1 MKVAV
6 IAPPYPL
13 EEAPAPPLGVT
24 YVAAAFEA
32 AGAEVR
38 VLDYI
43 VSRYSP
49 EKLRR
54 ELEAFQPD
62 LVGSTSVTMNFPAAA
77 EIVETAKAIRPSA
90 VTAMGGPHV
99 TFDAENTLRTY
110 PGIDLLVLGE
120 GERTVQELL
129 PLTHDKGAWSQ
140 IKGIAYLEDGR
151 FVHTGEREL
160 IQDLETIPLPA
171 RHLLPVSRYQALGFP
186 VSIITSRG
194 CPYQC
199 IFCQGRRMVGHR
211 VRYRNPMSVVDEI
224 EEVLAYGFTR
234 INVADDLFLSNK
246 ARARAICKEILRRD
260 LRFGWSAFVR
270 VNIMDADVMRLM
282 REAGCDSVSFG
293 IETGSPEMLKRIRK
307 RITLDQGRRAAEICR
322 EVGLTPH
329 ASFMVGLP
337 GETPETLRQTQAYA
351 DSLEIIYGYHFL
363 APLPGTTVR
372 EEIDQYDLEILT
384 NDWSLYDANRPVVQT
399 SHVSAVEIQAFVDE
413 FEVKNNARWEDMKE
427 RHRQGR
433 TTPDEGLRVEGQVR
447 LEFTYRLL
455 SEDIIEEHC
464 RFPLND
470 HPLDAEAEE
479 ALLMAKIREVTG
491 TDGKLVAQVIGDFIA
506 KGYLEGNTN
515 GDCFEWNWT
524 ETKKPPPPRFLSQRL
539 TAPQTSANSEPP
551 FQSSRLSTP
560 RVLTIGS
567 SSYRPD
573 ARARL

>member
-43 VSRYSP
+43 VSRYSA

-77 EIVETAKAIRPSA
+77 EIVEAAKAIRPSA

-120 GERTVQELL
+120 GERTVAELL
-129 PLTHDKGAWSQ
+129 PLTHDRGAWSQ
-140 IKGIAYLEDGR
+140 IKGIAFLQDGR
-151 FVHTGEREL
+151 FVRTGEREL
-160 IQDLETIPLPA
+160 IQDLETIPRPA

-246 ARARAICKEILRRD
+246 ARARVICQEILRRD

-270 VNIMDADVMRLM
+270 VNIMDADVLRLM

-337 GETPETLRQTQAYA
+337 GESPETLRQTQAYA

-384 NDWSLYDANRPVVQT
+384 NDWSLYDANRPVVRT
-399 SHVSAVEIQAFVDE
+399 SQVSAAEIQAFVDE
-413 FEVKNNARWEDMKE
+413 FEEKTNAHWEDMKE
-427 RHRQGR
+427 RHRQGKA
-433 TTPDEGLRVEGQVR
+433 TPDEGLRVEGQVR

-470 HPLDAEAEE
+470 HPLDAAGEK
-479 ALLMAKIREVTG
+479 ALLTAKIGEVTG
-491 TDGKLVAQVIGDFIA
+491 ADEKLVAQVIGNFIT
-506 KGYLEGNTN
+506 KGYLEASAN
-515 GDCFEWNWT
+515 GDFLTWNWS
-524 ETKKPPPPRFLSQRL
+524 ETRKIPLPAS
-539 TAPQTSANSEPP
+539 SAN
-551 FQSSRLSTP
+551 
-560 RVLTIGS
+560 
-567 SSYRPD
+567 
-573 ARARL
+573 A

>member
-1 MKVAV
+1 VSKGSGVRDDDDENDRPQDESMKVAI

-24 YVAAAFEA
+24 YVAAAFES

-43 VSRYSP
+43 VSRYSR
-49 EKLRR
+49 EKLERQ
-54 ELEAFQPD
+54 LEAFQPD

-90 VTAMGGPHV
+90 VTLMGGPHV
-99 TFDAENTLRTY
+99 TFDAENTLRGY

-120 GERTVQELL
+120 GETTVAELL
-129 PLTHDKGAWSQ
+129 PVTHDREAWNRV
-140 IKGIAYLEDGR
+140 KGIAFLAGDR
-151 FVHTGEREL
+151 FVKTDPREL
-160 IQDLETIPLPA
+160 IQNLESIPLPA
-171 RHLLPVSRYQALGFP
+171 RHLLPVSRYKALGFP

-234 INVADDLFLSNK
+234 INIADDLFLSNK
-246 ARARAICKEILRRD
+246 ARARAICEEILGRG
-260 LRFGWSAFVR
+260 LRFDWSAFVR
-270 VNIMDADVMRLM
+270 VNIMDLDIMRLM
-282 REAGCDSVSFG
+282 RRAGCDSVSFG

-307 RITLDQGRRAAEICR
+307 RITLDQGRRAVEICR
-322 EVGLTPH
+322 EVGITPH

-337 GETPETLRQTQAYA
+337 GETPESLRQTQAYA
-351 DSLEIIYGYHFL
+351 DSLDIIYGYHFL

-372 EEIDQYDLEILT
+372 EEIERYDLEILT

-399 SHVSAVEIQAFVDE
+399 SHVSAEEIQAFVDV
-413 FEVKNNARWEDMKE
+413 FEAKNHARWEDMKE

-433 TTPDEGLRVEGQVR
+433 TTPEEGLRVEGQAR

-455 SEDIIEEHC
+455 SEDIVEEHC

-470 HPLDAEAEE
+470 HPLDRDAES
-479 ALLMAKIREVTG
+479 ALLMSKVGEVTG
-491 TDGKLVAQVIGDFIA
+491 ADPELVALVIGDFIA
-506 KGYLEGNTN
+506 KGYLESRANDGYL
-515 GDCFEWNWT
+515 EWAWT
-524 ETKKPPPPRFLSQRL
+524 ETRK
-539 TAPQTSANSEPP
+539 APL
-551 FQSSRLSTP
+551 RGTP
-560 RVLTIGS
+560 DVM
-567 SSYRPD
+567 P
-573 ARARL
+573 ARAPAVAAAKAVPP

>member
-77 EIVETAKAIRPSA
+77 AIVETAKAILPSA
-90 VTAMGGPHV
+90 VTMMGGPHV

-120 GERTVQELL
+120 GEETVAELL
-129 PLTHDKGAWSQ
+129 PVARDRGAWSRV
-140 IKGIAYLEDGR
+140 KGIAFLEDGR
-151 FVHTGEREL
+151 FIRTGVREL
-160 IQDLETIPLPA
+160 IQDLETLPLPA

-199 IFCQGRRMVGHR
+199 IFCQGRRMVGQK
-211 VRYRNPMSVVDEI
+211 VRYRDPMSVVDEI
-224 EEVLAYGFTR
+224 EEVLSYGFNR

-246 ARARAICKEILRRD
+246 ARARAVCEEILRRG
-260 LRFGWSAFVR
+260 LRFDWSAFVR
-270 VNIMDADVMRLM
+270 VNIMDEDVMRLM
-282 REAGCDSVSFG
+282 RKAGCDSVSFG
-293 IETGSPEMLKRIRK
+293 IESGNPEMLKRIRK
-307 RITLDQGRRAAEICR
+307 RITLEQGRRAVEICR
-322 EVGLTPH
+322 KVGLTPH

-337 GETPETLRQTQAYA
+337 GETPETLRQTQEYA

-372 EEIDQYDLEILT
+372 EEIDRYDLEILT
-384 NDWSLYDANRPVVQT
+384 NDWSLYDANRPVVRTSRLSAEQT
-399 SHVSAVEIQAFVDE
+399 QAFVDE
-413 FEVKNNARWEDMKE
+413 FEKKSNARWEDMKE
-427 RHRQGR
+427 RHRQGK
-433 TTPDEGLRVEGQVR
+433 TTPEEGLRVEGQVR

-455 SEDIIEEHC
+455 SEDLIEEHC
-464 RFPLND
+464 RFPWNGRPRD
-470 HPLDAEAEE
+470 GDAEK
-479 ALLMAKIREVTG
+479 ALLTSKITEVTG
-491 TDGKLVAQVIGDFIA
+491 VDEDLAEWVIGDFIR
-506 KGYLEGNTN
+506 KGYLEAAVKEDFLQWSWAETRKTPSRPSPGN
-515 GDCFEWNWT
+515 
-524 ETKKPPPPRFLSQRL
+524 
-539 TAPQTSANSEPP
+539 A
-551 FQSSRLSTP
+551 
-560 RVLTIGS
+560 
-567 SSYRPD
+567 
-573 ARARL
+573 

>member
-1 MKVAV
+1 LDTVQPVPDERRLEEATVKVAV

-54 ELEAFQPD
+54 EIEAFRPD

-120 GERTVQELL
+120 GERTVAEFL
-129 PLTHDKGAWSQ
+129 PLTHDREAWSQ
-140 IKGIAYLEDGR
+140 VKGIAFLEDGR
-151 FVHTGEREL
+151 FVRTGAREL
-160 IQDLETIPLPA
+160 IQDLETIPRPA

-246 ARARAICKEILRRD
+246 ARARAICEEILRRD

-270 VNIMDADVMRLM
+270 ANIIDADVLRLM

-293 IETGSPEMLKRIRK
+293 IESGSPEMLKRIRK

-322 EVGLTPH
+322 DVGLTAH

-337 GETPETLRQTQAYA
+337 GESPETLRETQAYA
-351 DSLEIIYGYHFL
+351 DSLKIIYGYHFL

-372 EEIDQYDLEILT
+372 EEIDRYDLEILT
-384 NDWSLYDANRPVVQT
+384 NDWSLYDANRPIVQT
-399 SHVSAVEIQAFVDE
+399 SKVSAVEIQAFVDE
-413 FEVKNNARWEDMKE
+413 FEEKSNARWEDMKE
-427 RHRQGR
+427 RHRQGK

-455 SEDIIEEHC
+455 SEDVIEEHC

-470 HPLDAEAEE
+470 HPPDADGEK
-479 ALLMAKIREVTG
+479 ALLTEKIGQVTG
-491 TDGKLVAQVIGDFIA
+491 ADRDLVARVIGHFITQ
-506 KGYLEGNTN
+506 GYLEASTN
-515 GDCFEWNWT
+515 GGSLEWNWT
-524 ETKKPPPPRFLSQRL
+524 KTRKVPLPASSV
-539 TAPQTSANSEPP
+539 AP
-551 FQSSRLSTP
+551 
-560 RVLTIGS
+560 
-567 SSYRPD
+567 
-573 ARARL
+573 

>member
-1 MKVAV
+1 
-6 IAPPYPL
+6 
-13 EEAPAPPLGVT
+13 
-24 YVAAAFEA
+24 
-32 AGAEVR
+32 
-38 VLDYI
+38 
-43 VSRYSP
+43 
-49 EKLRR
+49 
-54 ELEAFQPD
+54 
-62 LVGSTSVTMNFPAAA
+62 
-77 EIVETAKAIRPSA
+77 
-90 VTAMGGPHV
+90 MGGPHV

-120 GERTVQELL
+120 GERTVAELL
-129 PLTHDKGAWSQ
+129 PLTHDREAWSQ
-140 IKGIAYLEDGR
+140 VKGIAFLEDDR
-151 FVHTGEREL
+151 FVNTGAREL

-224 EEVLAYGFTR
+224 EEVLSYGFAR

-246 ARARAICKEILRRD
+246 TRARAICEEILARD
-260 LRFGWSAFVR
+260 LRFDWSAFVR
-270 VNIMDADVMRLM
+270 VNIMDADIMRLM
-282 REAGCDSVSFG
+282 RKAGCDSVSFG

-307 RITLDQGRRAAEICR
+307 RITLDQGRRAVEICR
-322 EVGLTPH
+322 DVGITPH

-337 GETPETLRQTQAYA
+337 GETPETLRQTQEYA

-384 NDWSLYDANRPVVQT
+384 HDWSLYDANRPVVQT
-399 SHVSAVEIQAFVDE
+399 SQASAGQIQAFVDE
-413 FEVKNNARWEDMKE
+413 FEEKNNVRWEDMKK
-427 RHRQGR
+427 RHRQGK

-470 HPLDAEAEE
+470 HPMDVDAER
-479 ALLMAKIREVTG
+479 ALLMAKIGEVTG
-491 TDGKLVAQVIGDFIA
+491 ADGNLVAQVIGDFIA
-506 KGYLEGNTN
+506 KGYLEAGANN
-515 GDCFEWNWT
+515 GSLEWAWT
-524 ETKKPPPPRFLSQRL
+524 ETKKFPPRAS
-539 TAPQTSANSEPP
+539 SAVVPAKAG
-551 FQSSRLSTP
+551 TP
-560 RVLTIGS
+560 
-567 SSYRPD
+567 
-573 ARARL
+573 

>member
-54 ELEAFQPD
+54 ELEDFQPD

-77 EIVETAKAIRPSA
+77 EIVQTAKAIRPTA

-99 TFDAENTLRTY
+99 TFDAENTLRSY

-120 GERTVQELL
+120 GERTVAEFL
-129 PLTHDKGAWSQ
+129 PLTHDRGAWSQ
-140 IKGIAYLEDGR
+140 VMGLAFLEDGR
-151 FVHTGEREL
+151 FVRTDEREL
-160 IQDLETIPLPA
+160 IQDLETLPLPA

-224 EEVLAYGFTR
+224 EEVLSFGFGR

-246 ARARAICKEILRRD
+246 VRARAICEEILRRG
-260 LRFGWSAFVR
+260 LRFDWSAFVR

-307 RITLDQGRRAAEICR
+307 RITLDQGRRAVEICR
-322 EVGLTPH
+322 DVGITPH

-337 GETPETLRQTQAYA
+337 GETPETLRQTQEYA

-372 EEIDQYDLEILT
+372 EEIDRYDLEILT
-384 NDWSLYDANRPVVQT
+384 HDWSLYDANRPVVQT
-399 SHVSAVEIQAFVDE
+399 SHVSAEQIQAFVDE
-413 FEVKNNARWEDMKE
+413 FEEKNNVRWEDMKE
-427 RHRQGR
+427 RHRQGK

-464 RFPLND
+464 RFPLNG
-470 HPLDAEAEE
+470 HPLDMEAEE
-479 ALLMAKIREVTG
+479 TLLKAKISEVTG
-491 TDGKLVAQVIGDFIA
+491 SDGKLVAQVVGDFIE
-506 KGYLEGNTN
+506 KGYLKGSTN
-515 GDCFEWNWT
+515 GDSFEWNWA
-524 ETKKPPPPRFLSQRL
+524 ETKKIPLRSS
-539 TAPQTSANSEPP
+539 SAN
-551 FQSSRLSTP
+551 
-560 RVLTIGS
+560 
-567 SSYRPD
+567 
-573 ARARL
+573 A

>member
-1 MKVAV
+1 MRVAI

-43 VSRYSP
+43 VSRYSR
-49 EKLRR
+49 EKLAR

-77 EIVETAKAIRPSA
+77 RIVETAKELHPSA
-90 VTAMGGPHV
+90 VTMMGGPHV

-120 GERTVQELL
+120 GETTVAELL
-129 PLTHDKGAWSQ
+129 TRTHDRGAWSE
-140 IKGIAYLEDGR
+140 IEGLAFLEDGR
-151 FVHTGEREL
+151 FVNTGVREL

-171 RHLLPVSRYQALGFP
+171 RHLLPISRYQALGFP

-224 EEVLAYGFTR
+224 QEVLSYGFTR
-234 INVADDLFLSNK
+234 INIADDLFLSNK
-246 ARARAICKEILRRD
+246 ARARAICEEILKRD
-260 LRFGWSAFVR
+260 LRFDWSAFVR
-270 VNIMDADVMRLM
+270 VNIMDADIMRLM

-293 IETGSPEMLKRIRK
+293 IESGSPEMLKRIRK
-307 RITLDQGRRAAEICR
+307 RITLDQGRRAVEICR
-322 EVGLTPH
+322 DVGIQPH

-337 GETPETLRQTQAYA
+337 GETPETLRETQAYA
-351 DSLEIIYGYHFL
+351 EELDIIYGYHFL

-372 EEIDQYDLEILT
+372 EEVEKYDLEILT
-384 NDWSLYDANRPVVQT
+384 SDWSLYDANRPVVQT
-399 SHVSAVEIQAFVDE
+399 SQVSAAEIQAFVDA
-413 FEVKNNARWEDMKE
+413 FEEKNDTRWEDMQE

-433 TTPDEGLRVEGQVR
+433 ATPDEGLRVEGHVR

-470 HPLDAEAEE
+470 HPLDAESER
-479 ALLMAKIREVTG
+479 ALLTAKIGQVMDADRE
-491 TDGKLVAQVIGDFIA
+491 LVARVIGDFVA
-506 KGYLEGNTN
+506 NGLLKASTKG
-515 GDCFEWNWT
+515 DAVEWAWAENEKALT
-524 ETKKPPPPRFLSQRL
+524 RL
-539 TAPQTSANSEPP
+539 PSAGKAP
-551 FQSSRLSTP
+551 
-560 RVLTIGS
+560 
-567 SSYRPD
+567 
-573 ARARL
+573 

>member
-49 EKLRR
+49 EKLGR

-77 EIVETAKAIRPSA
+77 EIVETAKTIRPSA

-99 TFDAENTLRTY
+99 TFDADNTLRTY

-151 FVHTGEREL
+151 FVRTGEREL

-224 EEVLAYGFTR
+224 EEVLSYGFAR

-246 ARARAICKEILRRD
+246 ARARAICEEILRRD

-372 EEIDQYDLEILT
+372 EEIDRYDLEILT

-399 SHVSAVEIQAFVDE
+399 SHVSAEEIQAFVDE
-413 FEVKNNARWEDMKE
+413 FEVKTNARWEDTKE

-433 TTPDEGLRVEGQVR
+433 ATPDEGLRVEGQVR

-470 HPLDAEAEE
+470 RPLNAEAEE
-479 ALLMAKIREVTG
+479 ALLMAKIGEVTG
-491 TDGKLVAQVIGDFIA
+491 ADGKLVARVIGDFIA
-506 KGYLEGNTN
+506 KGYLEARTN

-524 ETKKPPPPRFLSQRL
+524 ETKKAPPR
-539 TAPQTSANSEPP
+539 AA
-551 FQSSRLSTP
+551 SSNP
-560 RVLTIGS
+560 
-567 SSYRPD
+567 
-573 ARARL
+573 

>member
-1 MKVAV
+1 MRVAI

-43 VSRYSP
+43 VSRYSR
-49 EKLRR
+49 EKLARD
-54 ELEAFQPD
+54 LEAFRPD
-62 LVGSTSVTMNFPAAA
+62 LLGSTSVTMNFPAAA
-77 EIVETAKAIRPSA
+77 RIVETAKAILPSA
-90 VTAMGGPHV
+90 VTMMGGPHV
-99 TFDAENTLRTY
+99 TFDAENTLRSY

-120 GERTVQELL
+120 GEATVAELL
-129 PLTHDKGAWSQ
+129 PNARDRGAWP
-140 IKGIAYLEDGR
+140 GIRGLAFLEDGR
-151 FVHTGEREL
+151 FVRTGDREL
-160 IQDLETIPLPA
+160 IQDLETIPLAA
-171 RHLLPVSRYQALGFP
+171 RHLLPISKYQALGFP

-211 VRYRNPMSVVDEI
+211 VRYRKPMSVVDEI
-224 EEVLAYGFTR
+224 EDVLAYGFTR

-246 ARARAICKEILRRD
+246 ARACAICEEILRRG
-260 LRFGWSAFVR
+260 LRFDWSAFVR

-307 RITLDQGRRAAEICR
+307 RITLDQGRRAVQICR
-322 EVGLTPH
+322 DVGIQPH

-337 GETPETLRQTQAYA
+337 GETPESLRATRAYA
-351 DSLEIIYGYHFL
+351 EELDIIYGYHFL

-384 NDWSLYDANRPVVQT
+384 NDWSVYDANRPVVQT
-399 SHVSAVEIQAFVDE
+399 SQVSAAEMQAFVDA
-413 FEVKNNARWEDMKE
+413 FEERNNARWEDMKE

-433 TTPDEGLRVEGQVR
+433 TTPEEGLRVEGQVR

-455 SEDIIEEHC
+455 SEDIIEEHG

-470 HPLDAEAEE
+470 QPLDAEGEK
-479 ALLMAKIREVTG
+479 ALLTARIGQVTG
-491 TDGKLVAQVIGDFIA
+491 TARDLVARVIGDFVA
-506 KGYLEGNTN
+506 RGYLTASTKG
-515 GDCFEWNWT
+515 GVIEWNWA
-524 ETKKPPPPRFLSQRL
+524 EKKKARPRAFAA
-539 TAPQTSANSEPP
+539 TA
-551 FQSSRLSTP
+551 
-560 RVLTIGS
+560 
-567 SSYRPD
+567 
-573 ARARL
+573 

>member
-24 YVAAAFEA
+24 YVAAAFDA

-54 ELEAFQPD
+54 EIEVFRPD

-90 VTAMGGPHV
+90 VTVMGGPHV

-120 GERTVQELL
+120 GERTVAEFL
-129 PLTHDKGAWSQ
+129 PLTHDREAWSQ
-140 IKGIAYLEDGR
+140 VKGIAFLEDGR
-151 FVHTGEREL
+151 FVRTGAREL
-160 IQDLETIPLPA
+160 IQDLETIPRPA

-246 ARARAICKEILRRD
+246 ARARAICEEILRRD

-270 VNIMDADVMRLM
+270 VNIIDADVLRLM
-282 REAGCDSVSFG
+282 RKAGCDSVSFG
-293 IETGSPEMLKRIRK
+293 IESGSPEMLKRIRK

-322 EVGLTPH
+322 DVGLTPH

-337 GETPETLRQTQAYA
+337 GESPETLRETQAYA

-372 EEIDQYDLEILT
+372 EEIDRYDLEILT
-384 NDWSLYDANRPVVQT
+384 SDWSLYDANRPIVQT
-399 SHVSAVEIQAFVDE
+399 SKVSAVEIQAFVDA
-413 FEVKNNARWEDMKE
+413 FEEKSNARWEDMKE
-427 RHRQGR
+427 RHRQGK

-455 SEDIIEEHC
+455 SEDVIEEHC

-470 HPLDAEAEE
+470 HPPDADGEK
-479 ALLMAKIREVTG
+479 ALLTEKIGQVTG
-491 TDGKLVAQVIGDFIA
+491 ADRDLVARVIGHFITQ
-506 KGYLEGNTN
+506 GYLEASTN
-515 GDCFEWNWT
+515 GDTVEWAWAP
-524 ETKKPPPPRFLSQRL
+524 TKKLQGRTC
-539 TAPQTSANSEPP
+539 TASA
-551 FQSSRLSTP
+551 
-560 RVLTIGS
+560 
-567 SSYRPD
+567 
-573 ARARL
+573 